1 MELRLIGVT
10 RDSTDKSWK
19 WFNTCTCTKY
29 AIYKNRKMKKFII
42 LIFVCFSWI
51 NLVAQ
56 DICIKDSIKYLNAYN
71 YILNDSINLNK
82 TIFVSDTLIDLD
94 RIWFLSDLDSLPKE
108 KAIIKSLINYS
119 WKPNFYSDNISK
131 IFFSNYNDCNSKTVL
146 FFSWI
151 EKNTLCVD
159 LFQDEQIISEFDY
172 NKIASQN
179 KSHMYLFIFDLNG
192 KIEHVFRKEIL
203 YSF

>member
-1 MELRLIGVT
+1 M
-10 RDSTDKSWK
+10 
-19 WFNTCTCTKY
+19 
-29 AIYKNRKMKKFII
+29 KNFML
-42 LIFVCFSWI
+42 LIFACFNWI

-56 DICIKDSIKYLNAYN
+56 DFCMKDSTKYLNAYN

-82 TIFVSDTLIDLD
+82 VIFVSDTIVDLD
-94 RIWFLSDLDSLPKE
+94 RIWFLHDLDSLPKE
-108 KAIIKSLINYS
+108 KTILKSLTKYS
-119 WKPNFYSDNISK
+119 WKPNFHSENISK
-131 IFFSNYNDCNSKTVL
+131 IFSSNYINYNSKTIL

-159 LFQDEQIISEFDY
+159 LFHDKQTANMFDY

-179 KSHMYLFIFDLNG
+179 KSQMYLFIFNPDG
-192 KIEHVFRKEIL
+192 KIKYVFRKEIL